1 MKKIFR
7 TIFTLALCALC
18 FCIGSILG
26 GDGLGIGVGI
36 GLGKGDGNI
45 TKEDLEKFVDSTG
58 DKIEEG
64 KEYIENIVA
73 TVTPGTDSNSDN
85 NNEDGKTITATPT
98 TAPTPTPHPYTL
110 VSQITIA
117 VGRQG
122 YTFYGEQCENADD
135 LSSKITEAHTLN
147 PSVTFLVDYSLA
159 TESMKNEV
167 QQVIDDQ
174 IKANGIS
181 FDIKYE

>member
-45 TKEDLEKFVDSTG
+45 TKEDIEKFVDSTG

-73 TVTPGTDSNSDN
+73 TVTPGTDTNSDN
-85 NNEDGKTITATPT
+85 IDSGETKTLAPT
-98 TAPTPTPHPYTL
+98 VTPTPHPYTL

-135 LSSKITEAHTLN
+135 LSRRITEAHTLN
-147 PSVTFLVDYSLA
+147 PSVMFLVDYSLA

-174 IKANGIS
+174 TKANGIS
-181 FDIKYE
+181 FEIKYE